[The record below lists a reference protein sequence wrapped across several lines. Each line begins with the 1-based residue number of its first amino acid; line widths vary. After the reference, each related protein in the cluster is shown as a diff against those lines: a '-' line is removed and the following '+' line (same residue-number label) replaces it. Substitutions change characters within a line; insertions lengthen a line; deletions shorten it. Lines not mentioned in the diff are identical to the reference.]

1 MDRGAENYRR
11 YLGGDDSAMVDLVGE
26 YRDGM
31 ILFVNGYVKNLH
43 TAEEVAEDVFF
54 RLAVKKPRYRPSAS
68 FRTWLY
74 TIARNEAVSR
84 LRRDS
89 RRRTEELDSVEQP
102 ASDGD
107 LLVRGII
114 ESERAVTLHRA
125 MAGLKPEY
133 SAVLY
138 LTFFEELSAGETAAV
153 MKKSRKQIG
162 NLLYRAKTALRS
174 ALEKEGFVYEEL

>member
-1 MDRGAENYRR
+1 MDRGAESYRR
-11 YLGGDDSAMVDLVGE
+11 YLGGDDNAMIDLVSE

-54 RLAVKKPRYRPSAS
+54 RLAVKKPRYSPTAS

-89 RRRTEELDSVEQP
+89 RRRTEELDSGEQIS
-102 ASDGD
+102 SDGD
-107 LLVRGII
+107 LLIRGII
-114 ESERAVTLHRA
+114 ESERAVTVHRT
-125 MAGLKPEY
+125 MEKLRPDY

-138 LTFFEELSAGETAAV
+138 LTFFEELSSEETAKV
-153 MKKSRKQIG
+153 MKKNKKQVG
-162 NLLYRAKTALRS
+162 NLLYRAKLALRIL
-174 ALEKEGFVYEEL
+174 LEKEGFVYEEL

>member
-1 MDRGAENYRR
+1 MDRGADNYRR
-11 YLGGDDSAMVDLVGE
+11 FLGGDDSAMEELVEE

-74 TIARNEAVSR
+74 TIARNEAISH

-89 RRRTEELDSVEQP
+89 RGRTEELDSGEQL

-114 ESERAVTLHRA
+114 ESERAIEVHRA
-125 MAGLKPEY
+125 MAELKPEY

-138 LTFFEELSAGETAAV
+138 LTFFEELSVSETAAV

-162 NLLYRAKTALRS
+162 NLLYRAKIALRS